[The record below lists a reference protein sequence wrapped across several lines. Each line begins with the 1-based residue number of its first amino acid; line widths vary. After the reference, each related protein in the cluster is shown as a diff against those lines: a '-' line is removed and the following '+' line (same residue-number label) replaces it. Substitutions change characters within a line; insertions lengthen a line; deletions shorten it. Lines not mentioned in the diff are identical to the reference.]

1 MCSTSVVCRDITGAC
16 INNVPI
22 SQVFCIVYVQCEIS
36 RVNFRLSLLHC
47 FYCIVHQ
54 ASAACRASEEEME
67 EEEVEVEEVKEVE
80 EEDEE

>member
-1 MCSTSVVCRDITGAC
+1 M
-16 INNVPI
+16 PI

-54 ASAACRASEEEME
+54 VSVACRASEEEME
-67 EEEVEVEEVKEVE
+67 MEEVEEEEVEVK
-80 EEDEE
+80 EEDGE